1 MMQGIGAMMNITVQK
16 EIFMKGS
23 TSPMS
28 IKSATDI
35 QKKSIKV
42 INPVA
47 ATSKID
53 LGYLDGKEY
62 TDGISEH
69 YLDK

>member
-1 MMQGIGAMMNITVQK
+1 
-16 EIFMKGS
+16 
-23 TSPMS
+23 MS